1 MELKWYAVYTR
12 SRMERKVADQL
23 NKINIENYCPLNK
36 VLKQWSDRKKLVEEP
51 LFTSYV
57 FVKASAKQMNSIR
70 LVYGVVNFVCWL
82 GKPAVILDS
91 EIEIIRKFLREHNN
105 VKLERADLNINDRV
119 KIIHGPFNEMEGN
132 VVSLMKRKI
141 KVLIPSLRY
150 IMTAEIEKEN
160 VMVVRKSLISN
171 NRI

>member
-1 MELKWYAVYTR
+1 MEFKWYAVYTR

-36 VLKQWSDRKKLVEEP
+36 VLRQWSDRKKLVEEP

-57 FVKASAKQMNSIR
+57 FVKVSQKQMNSIR

-82 GKPAVILDS
+82 GKPAVILAS
-91 EIEIIRKFLREHNN
+91 EIELIKKFLSEHNN
-105 VKLERADLNINDRV
+105 VKLERVILNINDRV
-119 KIIHGPFNEMEGN
+119 KIIQGPFMEMEGS
-132 VVSLMKRKI
+132 VVALKKRKV

-150 IMTAEIEKEN
+150 IMTAEIEKED
-160 VMVVRKSLISN
+160 VMVVHKSLTPHN
-171 NRI
+171 

>member
-57 FVKASAKQMNSIR
+57 FVKVSQKQMNSIR

-82 GKPAVILDS
+82 GKPAVILAS
-91 EIEIIRKFLREHNN
+91 EIELIKKFLSEHNN
-105 VKLERADLNINDRV
+105 VKLERVILNINDRV
-119 KIIHGPFNEMEGN
+119 KIIQGPFMEMEGSI
-132 VVSLMKRKI
+132 VALKKRKV

-150 IMTAEIEKEN
+150 IMTAEIEKED
-160 VMVVRKSLISN
+160 VMVVHNSLTPHN
-171 NRI
+171 

>member
-1 MELKWYAVYTR
+1 MEFKWYAVYTR

-57 FVKASAKQMNSIR
+57 FVKVSQKQMNSIR

-82 GKPAVILDS
+82 GKPAVILAS
-91 EIEIIRKFLREHNN
+91 EIELIKKFLSEHNN
-105 VKLERADLNINDRV
+105 VKLERVILNINDRV
-119 KIIHGPFNEMEGN
+119 KIIQGPFMEMEGS
-132 VVSLMKRKI
+132 VVALKKRKV

-150 IMTAEIEKEN
+150 IMTAEIEKED
-160 VMVVRKSLISN
+160 VMVVHKSLTPHN
-171 NRI
+171 

>member
-57 FVKASAKQMNSIR
+57 FVKVSQKQMNSIR

-82 GKPAVILDS
+82 GKPAVIPTS
-91 EIEIIRKFLREHNN
+91 EIELIKKFLSEHNN
-105 VKLERADLNINDRV
+105 VKLERVILNINDRV
-119 KIIHGPFNEMEGN
+119 KIIQGPFMEMEGSI
-132 VVSLMKRKI
+132 VALKKRKV

-150 IMTAEIEKEN
+150 IMTAEIEKED
-160 VMVVRKSLISN
+160 VMVVHKSLTPHN
-171 NRI
+171 